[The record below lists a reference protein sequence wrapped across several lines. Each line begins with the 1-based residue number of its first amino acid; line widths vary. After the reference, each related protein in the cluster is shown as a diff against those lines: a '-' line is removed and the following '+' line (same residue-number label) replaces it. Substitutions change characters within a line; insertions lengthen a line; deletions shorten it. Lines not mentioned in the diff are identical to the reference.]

1 MLTNTGERKGSEV
14 VQLYISEKNPAVP
27 RPEKELK
34 AFRKVEL
41 ESGKKASVEFE
52 LNRQDLAVWDVNS
65 HGWKVNPGEYVIG
78 IGTSSA
84 DIAYSLIWNI
94 KEEEK

>member
-1 MLTNTGERKGSEV
+1 MKLCSCIFR
-14 VQLYISEKNPAVP
+14 
-27 RPEKELK
+27 LK

-41 ESGKKASVEFE
+41 ESGKKTSVEFE

-65 HGWKVNPGEYVIG
+65 HGWKVNSGEYVIG

-94 KEEEK
+94 NEGEK